1 MQYFLMRVPEMERFA
16 FRLKAISASEFE
28 RSPHRVEGHKFAP
41 SGAKKPHRPPPYRGR
56 RAVVLDP
63 HEVGS

>member
-1 MQYFLMRVPEMERFA
+1 MQYFLMRVPEMKRFA

-41 SGAKKPHRPPPYRGR
+41 SGAKKPHRPPLCRGK
-56 RAVVLDP
+56 RAVALDP